1 MKTKT
6 IPLHR
11 KIWLKM
17 RLWQQLNDASD
28 ETFARYLNLS
38 VRTLREYDN
47 DSSNLSLERLENF
60 MSCTDLTLDQLINF

>member
-1 MKTKT
+1 MKTKTNT

-47 DSSNLSLERLENF
+47 DSSNLSLERV
-60 MSCTDLTLDQLINF
+60 DQGLC